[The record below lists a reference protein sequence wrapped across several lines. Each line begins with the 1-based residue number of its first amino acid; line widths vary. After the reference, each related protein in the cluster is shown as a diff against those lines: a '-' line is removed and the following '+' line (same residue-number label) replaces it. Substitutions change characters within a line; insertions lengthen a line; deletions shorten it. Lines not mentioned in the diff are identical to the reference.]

1 MNKYFVD
8 VRTVMVDTIEVVAN
22 NEQEAREVAKKQI
35 SDTLEY
41 GITYDFDKNAEYV
54 GGYSKITVEYC
65 E

>member
-1 MNKYFVD
+1 MKKYFVD

>member
-1 MNKYFVD
+1 MKKYYVE
-8 VRTVMVDTIEVVAN
+8 VTTTMVDTIAVMAN

-41 GITYDFDKNAEYV
+41 GVTYEFDENAEYV
-54 GGYSKITVEYC
+54 GGYSKISVEYC